1 VTLDQRAEPRHDA
14 QPTLILVRH
23 GETEWSATGKH
34 TGVTDVPLTDAGRR
48 DAERL
53 GARLAGRSF
62 ALVLT
67 SPRERARETCR
78 LAGLGDVAQIEPD
91 LVEFDYGEYEGR
103 TTPEIRVDVPGWS
116 VWRDGSPGGETAAQ
130 VGTRADR
137 VIARALA
144 AGGDVALFAHG
155 HLLRVLGAR
164 WIGLPATAGGNLG
177 LHTGAVCE
185 LGFERERRAVWR
197 WNDTGERWP

>member
-1 VTLDQRAEPRHDA
+1 MTLDQPAKPPQAAH
-14 QPTLILVRH
+14 PTLILVRH

-48 DAERL
+48 HAEELRE
-53 GARLAGRSF
+53 RLAGRSF

-67 SPRERARETCR
+67 SPRQRARETCR
-78 LAGLGDVAQIEPD
+78 LAGLGDAAQIEPD

-103 TTPEIRVDVPGWS
+103 TTPEIRVEVPGWS
-116 VWRDGSPGGETAAQ
+116 VWRDGSPGGETAEQ
-130 VGTRADR
+130 VGARADR

-164 WIGLPATAGGNLG
+164 WIGLPAIAGGNLG

-185 LGFERERRAVWR
+185 LGYERERRAIWR
-197 WNDTGERWP
+197 WNETSHLQ